1 MLVRSRELTL
11 GLTNYNRTA
20 YSNSMPCQFW
30 GAGQKAAGHREL
42 LHEV

>member
-20 YSNSMPCQFW
+20 YSNSMRCQFW
-30 GAGQKAAGHREL
+30 GAGQEGGEPPRAAA
-42 LHEV
+42 